1 MVGNVH
7 SIETF
12 GSVDGPG
19 IRLVVFLQGCP
30 MRCAYCHNPDTW
42 EYIEDASDQNMMHAR
57 TDDEILTLFNRN
69 RAFYKNGGITV
80 SGGEPL
86 LQIDFVLSLFT
97 KAKKKD
103 IHTCLDTSGIC
114 FDPDNPD
121 SIEKMKALLL
131 VTDLV
136 MLDIKQIDDAKHIAL
151 TGKSNASILAF
162 ASFISSQNTPL
173 WIRHVVVPG
182 LTDSPA
188 DLINLGRFIGT
199 LSTLKALDV
208 LPYHDLGKAKYEAM
222 GIPYIL
228 ENTPIMDRETAIQL
242 KRFILQGIKEV
253 LVH

>member
-1 MVGNVH
+1 MIGNVH

-42 EYIEDASDQNMMHAR
+42 EYSTNLQEDNFHVK
-57 TDDEILTLFNRN
+57 TDDEILLLFKRN

-86 LQIDFVLSLFT
+86 LQIDFVISLFT
-97 KAKKKD
+97 KAKKQN

-114 FDPDNPD
+114 FEPENPD
-121 SIEKMKALLL
+121 SVNKIKDLLL
-131 VTDLV
+131 FTDLV
-136 MLDIKQIDDAKHIAL
+136 MLDIKQIDEVKHIAL
-151 TGKSNASILAF
+151 TGKSNKTILAF
-162 ASFISSQNTPL
+162 ATFISAQNIPL

-182 LTDSPA
+182 LTDSPT

-199 LSTLKALDV
+199 LPTLKALDV
-208 LPYHDLGKAKYEAM
+208 LAYHDLGKAKYKAM
-222 GIPYIL
+222 GIPYAL
-228 ENTPIMDRETAIQL
+228 ENTPIMNRETAIQL
-242 KRFILQGIKEV
+242 KRYILQGIKEV